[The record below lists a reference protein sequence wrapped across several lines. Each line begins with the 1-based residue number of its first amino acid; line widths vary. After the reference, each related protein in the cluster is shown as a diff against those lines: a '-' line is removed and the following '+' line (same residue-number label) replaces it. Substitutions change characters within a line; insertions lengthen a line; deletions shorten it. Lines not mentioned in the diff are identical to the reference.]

1 MAQSF
6 CTRCG
11 SPLTGAF
18 CTECGAPAPAAPI
31 TPAPA
36 APMTP
41 VTAPPAAPVT
51 PPPPPADLYG
61 PPTGV
66 LPPVTQPVAAPARPR
81 SRRPLVLGA
90 AAAALLLVAGGIA
103 GAVLLGSDEEK
114 DPEKEPVAG
123 AQIQPVHSLLGEPG
137 REWTVT
143 AAELADDPEATFSGL
158 TWNYEQS
165 LPLHLDGL
173 IVVQTY
179 AEYGDEGVHAFDTS
193 TGEEAWNIPLDDGE
207 DLSCRAASDLEHFIC
222 SFSTYVEGEDSTYAI
237 QVRSAR
243 DGEVVGEAAVDT
255 DGWVSDFVIDGDTTY
270 FLTTEYDYEAGV
282 YDGTLTSGTLQDPDG
297 GWTTDFHELM
307 RQEDAGEYDDRV
319 TVGAGRLT
327 VNLGQWEYDV
337 DPDDG
342 EATENPVTDDDGW
355 VIRVG
360 DAEVTQTW
368 DDVRDEYN
376 STWSDDGH
384 VLNFRGD
391 VWRDLDYTAR
401 PHGDL
406 VGFGAGIYDVTDGEL
421 VTAFPD
427 TDYAGAWLAD
437 DTVLLDMDDAD
448 DDEYGDDYEVRDAIT
463 GELLWYPGQR
473 PDMTTDD
480 AAVTISTDTATLTVR
495 DVRTGSEM
503 WQRDISD
510 ELTLGDDGS
519 YYGTAWPATDEAG
532 MTVMLDKALLG
543 YADFPKRAPRVAT
556 AYDGEGAG
564 TTVTEDDEE
573 IELGTDYVTACGS
586 EPVFTPVVAVGDSG
600 GVEVSFS
607 VSATCDGGQWLDSSA
622 YRITM
627 TGDEGQTLAQGLFD
641 FSADPVWVN
650 DADEVDARTTVR
662 SYFPVGQ
669 VWSTPEEIQ
678 QQIDQDVVAVPCEDE
693 AGGSGDEGEDTLAP
707 ADPSY
712 VDEEQAE
719 PADVDEVVTPEEREA
734 NSLAALRRLKR
745 EDAPYAAEWV
755 GSWVPQVSSK
765 TDGTQDDGIEY
776 DYTAIY
782 ENHLQLALTY
792 PDVRLLWSSDWNFQV
807 PRLWVTVVGLPQDT
821 WQPVLDWC
829 DEQGIGL
836 GDCAAKRLRPG
847 GPWRGNTKWRPG
859 TFD

>member
-6 CTRCG
+6 CTECG
-11 SPLTGAF
+11 SPLDGAF
-18 CTECGAPAPAAPI
+18 CTECGTPAA
-31 TPAPA
+31 A
-36 APMTP
+36 A
-41 VTAPPAAPVT
+41 APPAPPAPVI
-51 PPPPPADLYG
+51 PPPPPVDLYG

-66 LPPVTQPVAAPARPR
+66 LPPATRPVAVVTPATPAPKAR
-81 SRRPLVLGA
+81 SRKPLVLGS
-90 AAAALLLVAGGIA
+90 AAAALLLVGGGIGA
-103 GAVLLGSDEEK
+103 AVLLGGDDEK
-114 DPEKEPVAG
+114 DPAKEPVAG
-123 AQIQPVHSLLGEPG
+123 AQIQPVNSLLGEPG

-143 AAELADDPEATFSGL
+143 AAELADDPEASFSGV

-165 LPLHLDGL
+165 LPLYLDGL
-173 IVVQTY
+173 VVVQTY
-179 AEYGDEGVHAFDTS
+179 SEYADQAVYAFDTA
-193 TGEEAWNIPLDDGE
+193 TGEEAWNIPLGEGE
-207 DLSCRAASDLEHFIC
+207 DLSCRAADDLEHFIC
-222 SFSTYVEGEDSTYAI
+222 RRSTYIEGEDSTYSV
-237 QVRSAR
+237 QVRDAR
-243 DGEVVGEAAVDT
+243 NGEVVGETDVRT
-255 DGWVSDFVIDGDTTY
+255 DGWVSDFLIDGDATY
-270 FLTTEYDYEAGV
+270 FLVTDYDYEAGV
-282 YDGTLTSGTLQDPDG
+282 YDGTLTSGTFQDPDG
-297 GWTTDFHELM
+297 GWSTDFHELM
-307 RQEDAGEYDDRV
+307 PQDESGEYYDRV
-319 TVGAGRLT
+319 MLESGRLK

-337 DPDDG
+337 DPADG
-342 EATENPVTDDDGW
+342 DATEIPVEDGDAW
-355 VIRVG
+355 VIPVG

-368 DDVRDEYN
+368 DDVLDEYN

-406 VGFGAGIYDVTDGEL
+406 VGFGGGIYDVTSGEL

-463 GELLWYPGQR
+463 GELLWYPGRR
-473 PDMTTDD
+473 PDLSTDD
-480 AAVTISTDTATLTVR
+480 AAVSISTDTASLTVR
-495 DVRTGSEM
+495 DLRSGSDM

-519 YYGTAWPATDEAG
+519 YYGSAWPHTDEAG

-543 YADFPKRAPRVAT
+543 YADFPKRAPRLPT
-556 AYDGEGAG
+556 TYDGDASG
-564 TTVTEDDEE
+564 TTVTEEDEE

-607 VSATCDGGQWLDSSA
+607 VSATCEGGQWLDSSA

-641 FSADPVWVN
+641 FSDDPVWVN
-650 DADEVDARTTVR
+650 DSDEVDARTTVQ

-678 QQIDQDVVAVPCEDE
+678 RQIDGEVIEVPCTDE
-693 AGGSGDEGEDTLAP
+693 SGESGSGDSLAP
-707 ADPSY
+707 ADPAY
-712 VDEEQAE
+712 TDEDDAE
-719 PADVDEVVTPEEREA
+719 PAEVDEVVTAEEREE

-745 EDAPYAAEWV
+745 EDAPYVSDWV
-755 GSWVPQVSSK
+755 GRWVPQVSSK
-765 TDGTQDDGIEY
+765 TDGTKDDGIEY

-782 ENHLQLALTY
+782 ENHLQLALRY

-807 PRLWVTVVGLPQDT
+807 PRLWVTVVGLPEDDY
-821 WQPVLDWC
+821 QPVLDWC
-829 DEQGIGL
+829 DAQGIGL
-836 GDCAAKRLRPG
+836 SDCAAKRLRPG
-847 GPWRGNTKWRPG
+847 GPWKGNTKWRPG